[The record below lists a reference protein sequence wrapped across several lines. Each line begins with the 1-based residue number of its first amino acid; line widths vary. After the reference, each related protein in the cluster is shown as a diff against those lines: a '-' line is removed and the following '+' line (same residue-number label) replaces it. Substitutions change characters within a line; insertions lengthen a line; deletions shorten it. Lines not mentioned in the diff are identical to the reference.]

1 MFHIDRHPVCTAIIP
16 VITDIKREK
25 EKNSDY
31 KIGGDLCREHWEALG
46 TLPFSIILQNYNGG
60 SI

>member
-16 VITDIKREK
+16 VITAIKREK
-25 EKNSDY
+25 GKN
-31 KIGGDLCREHWEALG
+31 KIGGDLCREHWEVLG
-46 TLPFSIILQNYNGG
+46 TLPFSIIFQSDNGG